1 MSRVN
6 EANIGLGLGILEIGS
21 YSAGT
26 FQSYRDAGA
35 IKATGTL
42 TWTRTINRFATGR
55 PLVTI
60 KQEVTEEMLR
70 ASFQLAEVTV
80 ANLKDALGGGVN
92 TSSATPTFL
101 DGGSIAPKGDLTD
114 SVVGVG
120 VSDIFEFGG
129 QCDVNYVGLRFTNL
143 KSCSTGKRRIFEMY
157 KASPIGNLALPFNE
171 TDWNLYT
178 VEWEALADTS
188 KASGKQYGQFVIER
202 D

>member
-1 MSRVN
+1 VSRVN
-6 EANIGLGLGILEIGS
+6 EANIGLGLGILEFGA
-21 YSAGT
+21 YSSGV
-26 FQSYRDAGA
+26 FQSYRNAGA

-60 KQEVTEEMLR
+60 KQEVTEEMMK
-70 ASFQLAEVTV
+70 ASFQLAEITV
-80 ANLKDALGGGVN
+80 ANLKDAIGGGTN
-92 TSSATPTFL
+92 TSSTTPTFL
-101 DGGSIAPKGDLTD
+101 DGSVIAPKGDLTD
-114 SVVGVG
+114 SNVAVG

-129 QCDVNYVGLRFTNL
+129 QCDVAYIGLRFTNL

-157 KASPIGNLALPFNE
+157 KASPTGNLALPFNE
-171 TDWNLYT
+171 TDWNMYT
-178 VEWEALADTS
+178 AEFEALADTS